1 MSTPYSTGC
10 DSPAVRPFTCVNNR
24 DYSTVYKTTIAK
36 VSKSPSRLRAHHFTM
51 GARSLVDVCTRTC
64 IKHVAEVYSLG
75 DLPYHLA
82 LPILRKVN
90 KPDQLREIELGSSQI
105 EGETEELWRR
115 LIARDF
121 PNWEKKN
128 YIPKNPRSWY
138 KVYGRYKREEKA
150 EIAEAEA
157 KLLATFG
164 ALKNE
169 AESKRST
176 IVSQQLMPRLPK
188 EGRIAGSRR
197 AGLGRDVPDHLS
209 WGGGSRTKTND
220 ARGVIKKSM
229 REAREMANRRTL
241 STPTGKLVVP
251 QGQIRKAP
259 AGLVNEYRVKQQ
271 ALTRIR
277 APKSKPKTEAQMAE
291 ETARRE
297 REARLL
303 NIKTSSSARPEQMV
317 SDSDEEEEE
326 DHGSGGYL
334 NDLFDDD
341 EDEDDAPPPRPK
353 TTAPPH
359 RSNPPSAGQNR
370 PSVLSNTRN
379 ATGTL
384 LSNSYN
390 SAAQRRVVHSSTPPV
405 RAEPSHHPRQASP
418 PAPGR
423 PQRPAPAASLPPP
436 RQQLGP
442 SSPPLKPRPQQFKQ
456 AGSPPPGLL
465 KRKPQTDIFMRKPK
479 MPRN

>member
-1 MSTPYSTGC
+1 
-10 DSPAVRPFTCVNNR
+10 
-24 DYSTVYKTTIAK
+24 
-36 VSKSPSRLRAHHFTM
+36 M

-64 IKHVAEVYSLG
+64 IKHVAKVDNLG

-82 LPILRKVN
+82 RPILQKVN
-90 KPDQLREIELGSSQI
+90 KPDQLREIELNSSQI

-138 KVYGRYKREEKA
+138 KVYERYKREEKA

-157 KLLATFG
+157 QLLATFG
-164 ALKNE
+164 AIKNE

-251 QGQIRKAP
+251 PGQIRKAP

-271 ALTRIR
+271 SLNPIR
-277 APKSKPKTEAQMAE
+277 APKAKPKTEAQMAE

-317 SDSDEEEEE
+317 SDSDEEE
-326 DHGSGGYL
+326 DYDQGGGGGGYL

-359 RSNPPSAGQNR
+359 RSHAPSTGQNR
-370 PSVLSNTRN
+370 PSVLSNSRKP
-379 ATGTL
+379 TGML

-390 SAAQRRVVHSSTPPV
+390 SASQRRVVQSSTPPV
-405 RAEPSHHPRQASP
+405 RAEPSHHPRHASP
-418 PAPGR
+418 PATTR
-423 PQRPAPAASLPPP
+423 PQRPASAAALPSSRP
-436 RQQLGP
+436 QLGL
-442 SSPPLKPRPQQFKQ
+442 SSPPLKPRPQQLKQ
-456 AGSPPPGLL
+456 AGSPPAGLL